1 MEKTSVHFGKGVLAL
16 ACSVATFAA
25 QAVEVSTVEE
35 LVSAITAVN
44 AGGSDT
50 TINVRPGTYDVSGV
64 HMNADGHLYVGK
76 TCVIQ
81 GTDATSWTER
91 DSRDTVVVFDA
102 KDVNRIVYVNQSVA
116 SPRFYHLTFQNGHAH
131 TAGETQPAGWDAYTD
146 TYARGGAITHAISG
160 NSPASKAVVSNC
172 VFRSNNGGRQGGGTF
187 NCNAWNCFYTNNIT
201 TSCGSAV
208 INSAIYNC
216 LIVDNRTSGGNGA
229 ARNCGPISNCVFIAN
244 RSTGGNGGAAYGGGA
259 VVTDCVFS
267 NNWTS
272 GSGGALCRENGNWTV
287 SGCRFYGNAAAGN
300 AGACDGIQTLTNCY
314 FEGNVCSNSSG
325 GAVFN
330 ASNCVRCCTFVG
342 NKASQYGGAAGSSV
356 LENCLFLTNS
366 APTTGGAVYQGSAK
380 NCTFIG
386 NRSANYGGAAGGS
399 VLTNCVFA
407 ENFSTNGGALYNAVA
422 VNCAFTN
429 NRAGNQGGAMYKGTA
444 EGCDFCGNEAFGGD
458 WSYGGG
464 GCHSATFVTNC
475 TFRRCVA
482 WTGVSST
489 NAYGGGVKD
498 CRNVVGCFFDDCHA
512 AKGGA
517 GCNSCL
523 YDCVITNCWSPQN
536 WSDAAD
542 AVGMRGNA
550 SDAPCEIKRSKIY
563 GRCVTAAGTGR
574 AIIKM
579 YAEDCEIVGG
589 SVVWGNAN
597 RCVFRGTDGVP
608 AACCENSS
616 FTNCLFAGCYYSSGY
631 LFTAVSNM
639 VNCTVTGCKGQ
650 LFNGMGDI
658 VNSLFL
664 GNDYNGEQV
673 DLSGNGNSR
682 TFRNCLYR
690 TKPDTFTVS
699 GEGNIQIA
707 AGRGTGFVGPEENP
721 EHPYAIN
728 YSSPARDKGLT
739 INWPGGTTDLAGQVR
754 VNGQVDIGCYECWL
768 PSVGTRVV
776 FR

>member
-1 MEKTSVHFGKGVLAL
+1 MEKTSVRFGKGVLAL

-25 QAVEVSTVEE
+25 QAVEVSNVAE
-35 LVSAITAVN
+35 LVAAIEAVN

-50 TINVRPGTYDVSGV
+50 TINVQPGTYDVSGV
-64 HMNADGHLYVGK
+64 HMNADGHLYLGK
-76 TCVIQ
+76 TCTIQ

-91 DSRDTVVVFDA
+91 DGRDTAVVFDA
-102 KDVNRIVYVNQSVA
+102 KDVNRIVYVHQSVA
-116 SPRFYHLTFQNGHAH
+116 APRFCHLTFQNGHAH
-131 TAGETQPAGWDAYTD
+131 QTNETPPEGWAAYTD
-146 TYARGGAITHAISG
+146 TYARGGAISHAISG
-160 NSPASKAVVSNC
+160 SFPSSRTVVSNC
-172 VFRSNNGGRQGGGTF
+172 VFRSNNGGKQGGGTY
-187 NCNAWNCFYTNNIT
+187 NCNAWNCCYTNNTT

-244 RSTGGNGGAAYGGGA
+244 RSAGGGNGGAAYGGGA

-287 SGCRFYGNAAAGN
+287 SGCRFYCNAAGGN
-300 AGACDGIQTLTNCY
+300 AGACNGVQTLTNCY

-325 GAVFN
+325 GALNN
-330 ASNCVRCCTFVG
+330 ASNCVWRCTFVG
-342 NKASQYGGAAGSSV
+342 NKAYQYGGAASGSV
-356 LENCLFLTNS
+356 LRNCLFLTNS
-366 APTTGGAVYQGSAK
+366 ASTAGGAVYKGTA
-380 NCTFIG
+380 
-386 NRSANYGGAAGGS
+386 
-399 VLTNCVFA
+399 TNCVFA
-407 ENFSTNGGALYNAVA
+407 ENSSTNGGAAAECIA

-429 NRAGNQGGAMYKGTA
+429 NCALNQGGALYKGTA
-444 EGCDFCGNEAFGGD
+444 EGCDFYGNASFGGD

-482 WTGVSST
+482 WNGVSST

-498 CRNVVGCFFDDCHA
+498 CRNVVACYFDDCHA

-523 YDCVITNCWSPQN
+523 YDCVITNCWSPQT

-542 AVGMRGNA
+542 AVGMRG
-550 SDAPCEIKRSKIY
+550 DAKDSPCEIKRSRIY

-574 AIIKM
+574 AVIKM

-589 SVVWGNAN
+589 SVVWGGAN

-608 AACCENSS
+608 SACCDNSS
-616 FTNCLFAGCYYSSGY
+616 FTNCLFAGCYSSGY

-650 LFNGMGDI
+650 LFAGMGDV

-664 GNDYNGEQV
+664 GNTYNGEQV
-673 DLSGNGNSR
+673 DLSGTGDSR

-690 TKPDTFTVS
+690 TKPDTFTVL

-707 AGRGTGFVGPEENP
+707 AGRGYGFVGPEANP
-721 EHPYAIN
+721 EHPYALS
-728 YSSPARDKGLT
+728 YSSPARNKGLT
-739 INWPGGTTDLAGQVR
+739 IDWSAGATDLAGQAR

-768 PSVGTRVV
+768 PSVGTLISVH
-776 FR
+776 